1 MAIKA
6 SSFYP
11 LTTLF
16 WTLQTGI
23 GKKWQALG
31 QKFHFSPLTYTHSRP
46 KNTGAQKRT
55 HFSNFWGVG
64 CFGVRILCQDSL
76 VFLSSAQ
83 FIL

>member
-31 QKFHFSPLTYTHSRP
+31 QKFHFSPLTYTHT
-46 KNTGAQKRT
+46 KTGSICTLFALD
-55 HFSNFWGVG
+55 FLD
-64 CFGVRILCQDSL
+64 FG
-76 VFLSSAQ
+76 A
-83 FIL
+83 

>member
-31 QKFHFSPLTYTHSRP
+31 QKFHFSLLTYTHTNAGNTWDRMGKHFGRRLFWA
-46 KNTGAQKRT
+46 KNIVPI
-55 HFSNFWGVG
+55 FW
-64 CFGVRILCQDSL
+64 RLW
-76 VFLSSAQ
+76 
-83 FIL
+83 